1 MARRRCC
8 GLVDDPPLCREFSPH
23 LAGSG
28 EPVVLQLEEL
38 EAVRLKDLKGW
49 EQATCASVMG
59 LSRPTYQR
67 ILQSARSKIA
77 MALVEGRAIIIQGGN
92 YVMKNRVFECVACQ
106 HVWSEAPCTEGG
118 KHGYELACP
127 QCGSMKKMKLENGVK
142 QACGGGQQE
151 HSQGGCCCGG
161 GHGK

>member
-8 GLVDDPPLCREFSPH
+8 GLIDDPPLCREFSPR
-23 LAGSG
+23 LPGS
-28 EPVVLQLEEL
+28 EQPVVLQLEEL
-38 EAVRLKDLKGW
+38 EAVRLKDHKGW
-49 EQATCASVMG
+49 EQATCAGVMG

-67 ILQSARSKIA
+67 ILQSARYKIA

-92 YVMKNRVFECVACQ
+92 YIMKNRVFECVEC
-106 HVWSEAPCTEGG
+106 HRVWEEAPCTEGG

-142 QACGGGQQE
+142 QACGGGRQE

-161 GHGK
+161 SHEN